1 MGWFPADE
9 RRRLLILRYWRL
21 ALSLVCSTFS
31 LRLSATANQ
40 PSSASTCDH
49 QHARFNSRETGS
61 LLKARTGRLTNS
73 ATDSCSTDPLP
84 QLLPRW
90 RAAERLAGPRLT
102 RMCSFV
108 RSPSNVRM
116 KRRRIRRTCPA
127 VLLAEG
133 AADIVLFGTPSCL
146 RSHAC
151 TECGS

>member
-90 RAAERLAGPRLT
+90 RAAERLTGPRLT
-102 RMCSFV
+102 AYVFVCSFAFERPHEAASNPQDLSGCVTSGRSGRPRALRDPELLTQPCLHRV
-108 RSPSNVRM
+108 R
-116 KRRRIRRTCPA
+116 
-127 VLLAEG
+127 
-133 AADIVLFGTPSCL
+133 
-146 RSHAC
+146 
-151 TECGS
+151 